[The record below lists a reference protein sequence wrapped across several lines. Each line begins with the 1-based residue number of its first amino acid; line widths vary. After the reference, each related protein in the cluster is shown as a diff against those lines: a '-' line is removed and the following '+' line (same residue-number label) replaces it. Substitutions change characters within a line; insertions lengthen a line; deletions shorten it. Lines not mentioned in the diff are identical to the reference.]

1 MDTNAHN
8 SLRHLKALRQTLSQN
23 NKPIGFFISA
33 GCPLAIPMPSNEWP
47 LIPDMKG
54 LSRYVKDT
62 FELKPIANDYNKL
75 IEELKKTQKKEDNL
89 EEVLSFIRSLKEVS
103 KGGTVR
109 GFEEDKL
116 EELESEVCNCI
127 VEKIK
132 VELPNKQT
140 PYHKLARWISSIERD
155 KAIEVFTTNYDLLI
169 EQAFEETSVPYYD
182 GFVGARHPFFDLK
195 SVEGNLAP
203 KHWTRLWKIHG
214 SINWFLKK
222 DKKDI
227 FRASSVKLEDG
238 FSHLIYPSHLKY
250 EQSRKMPFLAL
261 SDQLSRFLKQPSAAL
276 ILCGYSFNDE
286 HINDTMINALKAN
299 PTAIIIALM
308 FGNMSREDET
318 DPSLRI
324 NNYEKGIELA
334 ENTHNLSLWTDDEA
348 IIGTNRGYWGFKD
361 SDETIKKFIQS
372 EDLSGD
378 KKYYVKMGDFKNLSD
393 FLIFLIGNN
402 EEYDK

>member
-1 MDTNAHN
+1 MDIHAHN
-8 SLRHLKALRQTLSQN
+8 PLRHLKALRQTLSQN

-33 GCPLAIPMPSNEWP
+33 GCPLAVDMPIEHRP

-54 LSRYVKDT
+54 LSTYVK
-62 FELKPIANDYNKL
+62 EILNSKPISNNYNKL
-75 IEELKKTQKKEDNL
+75 IKELVKSGKEEDNL
-89 EEVLSFIRSLKEVS
+89 EEVLSFIRSLKDVS
-103 KGGTVR
+103 KGGAVR
-109 GFEEDKL
+109 GFNESEL
-116 EELESEVCNCI
+116 EVLESEVCNCI

-155 KAIEVFTTNYDLLI
+155 RAIEVFTTNYDLLL

-182 GFVGARHPFFDLK
+182 GFVGARQPFFDLK

-203 KHWTRLWKIHG
+203 RHWTRLWKIHG

-222 DKKDI
+222 DKKGI

-276 ILCGYSFNDE
+276 IICGYSFNDE

-308 FGNMSREDET
+308 FGNMTRKEKEGSDVLIDSYT
-318 DPSLRI
+318 
-324 NNYEKGIELA
+324 KGIELA
-334 ENTHNLSLWTDDEA
+334 ENTHNLSLWTNDEA
-348 IIGTNRGYWGFKD
+348 IIGTNRAFWEYKT
-361 SDETIKKFIQS
+361 SEETITRFIES
-372 EDLSGD
+372 EETDGD
-378 KKYYVKMGDFKNLSD
+378 KKYYVKMGNFKNLCD
-393 FLIFLIGNN
+393 FLVFLIGNDDEN
-402 EEYDK
+402 DK